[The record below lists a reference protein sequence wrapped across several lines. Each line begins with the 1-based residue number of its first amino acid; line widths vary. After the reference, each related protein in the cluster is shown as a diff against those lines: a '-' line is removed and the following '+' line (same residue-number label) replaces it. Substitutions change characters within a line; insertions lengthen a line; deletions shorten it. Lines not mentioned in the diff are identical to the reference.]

1 MNTLYSYTDYR
12 EYIRDFCAEKRSKN
26 SGFSLRCAA
35 EKCGVPSGTFTRIIN
50 GTRGIGPSLL
60 PKFIA
65 WLGLK
70 RLEADYFKLLVRFHN
85 CADICEREKYYA
97 EILEYRSQMRKWI
110 PEDKHHF
117 FENWYNVALYELLKI
132 VPDISKP
139 EKLGAF
145 LEPPVSETKTASAIE
160 LMEKSGFIERTEH
173 GFRATSPFLSTG
185 DYWESAAIHAFQ
197 RMMCTLG
204 TEALVRFPK
213 SERDISTLSIS
224 LSDESFSK
232 ISAVL
237 REAREKIKEIEQND
251 NSPRRVYQLNLE
263 FFPISKYP
271 DREIQ

>member
-1 MNTLYSYTDYR
+1 MNTIYSYTDYR
-12 EYIRDFCAEKRSKN
+12 EYIRDFCAEKRKKN

-70 RLEADYFKLLVRFHN
+70 HLETDYFKLLVKFHN
-85 CADICEREKYYA
+85 CPDVSEREKYYA
-97 EILEYRSQMRKWI
+97 EILEYRSQMRNRI

-117 FENWYNVALYELLKI
+117 FENWYNSALYELLKI
-132 VPDISKP
+132 VPDISQP
-139 EKLGAF
+139 EKLGVF
-145 LEPPVSETKTASAIE
+145 LEPPVSETKIANA
-160 LMEKSGFIERTEH
+160 LGMMEQSGFIERTAQ
-173 GFRATSPFLSTG
+173 GYKVVSPFLSTG

-213 SERDISTLSIS
+213 NERDISTLSIS
-224 LSDESFSK
+224 LSDEGFSK
-232 ISAVL
+232 IVDVL
-237 REAREKIKEIEQND
+237 CEARDKIKKIEQND
-251 NSPRRVYQLNLE
+251 NSPQRVYQVNLE
-263 FFPISKYP
+263 LFPISKYP
-271 DREIQ
+271 GREIQ